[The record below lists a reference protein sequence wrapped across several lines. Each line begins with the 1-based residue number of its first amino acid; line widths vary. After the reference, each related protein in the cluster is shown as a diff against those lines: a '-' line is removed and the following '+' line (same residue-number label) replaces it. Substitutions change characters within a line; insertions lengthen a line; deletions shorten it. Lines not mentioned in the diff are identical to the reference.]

1 MKKVI
6 LLILFL
12 SFLKVF
18 SQQND
23 FENFNGKWKLSE
35 NYTENI
41 KTEIIF
47 SEILLIENN
56 KIIFQNSQNK
66 ESVTLSFKLI
76 KHHEKYI
83 NCQIYKMVKL
93 ENGEI
98 WELEFREKKNQKRI
112 IWKCIKD
119 SEGASWIQL
128 DERSMIRDPEKRKN
142 ALEREINTYY
152 TKIE

>member
-23 FENFNGKWKLSE
+23 FENFNGKWKLSK
-35 NYTENI
+35 NFTENI

-66 ESVTLSFKLI
+66 ESVTLRFKLI
-76 KHHEKYI
+76 KHPEKYI

-93 ENGEI
+93 VNGEI
-98 WELEFREKKNQKRI
+98 WELEFNEKKNQKRI

-119 SEGASWIQL
+119 SEGNSWIQL
-128 DERSMIRDPEKRKN
+128 DERSMIRDPEKRKK

-152 TKIE
+152 TIIE

>member
-35 NYTENI
+35 NFTENI

-76 KHHEKYI
+76 KHPEKYI

-93 ENGEI
+93 VNGEI
-98 WELEFREKKNQKRI
+98 WELEFNEKNNQKRI

-119 SEGASWIQL
+119 SEGASLIQL
-128 DERSMIRDPEKRKN
+128 DERSMIRDPEKRKK

-152 TKIE
+152 TIIE